1 MTIASEIT
9 RIKTNINNA
18 YTALEA
24 KGATIPEAKNS
35 ANLAD
40 TINTVTGGSEPSN
53 GEYCVKVIDYDG
65 TILKQSMLNEGD
77 TFTLPDDPVQERL
90 IFQGWVS
97 PVDIVN
103 NSITVPAQ
111 DVTIG
116 PMYDTK
122 SGDLELTIRLTPKTG
137 LTVEYSN
144 VIDWGDG
151 TAADGTNTHTYAN
164 YGDYRVILDGPS
176 NIGFWFSG
184 KTEIISVS
192 VPSIFTGIG
201 TRAFS
206 GTSLQSISMPN
217 TITSISSMSFALCYG
232 LKAIVLPS
240 SLTISSRMSST
251 YSLEDVVIP
260 KQIGYYHF
268 EDCFALKYVPMS
280 PTTKY
285 ISSMLNC
292 TAITK
297 VNVPESVTKISAQQ
311 FKGCKSLR
319 NVKLNNFI
327 TTIEGDAFQDCYSLE
342 ELDFSQYTAIPT
354 LSGSLGSN
362 FLNTFQIKVPA
373 ALEAEWKA
381 AENWADVADYIVS
394 DGQPETP
401 TKVKLTL
408 VWEDKEANNG
418 ATFKQI
424 TVYAEGDSYIITS
437 AQNKEILV
445 PTNSDFTISLT
456 TEPGYTVSPGKLT
469 IHVADADVT
478 YKISDNVTLIAN
490 P

>member
-1 MTIASEIT
+1 MTIASEIE
-9 RIKTNINNA
+9 KLNTNLTNS
-18 YTALEA
+18 YTACQN
-24 KGATIPEAKNS
+24 KGANMPTSQNFD
-35 ANLAD
+35 NLA
-40 TINTVTGGSEPSN
+40 TCIESISGGSEPSN

-122 SGDLELTIRLTPKTG
+122 SGNLELTIRLTPKTG
-137 LTVEYSN
+137 LTVKYSN

-151 TAADGTNTHTYAN
+151 TVADGTNTHTYAN
-164 YGDYRVILDGPS
+164 YGDYRVIIDGPS
-176 NIGFWFSG
+176 SKGFWFMG

-192 VPSIFTGIG
+192 VPSGHTGLG
-201 TRAFS
+201 TRALQ

-217 TITSISSMSFALCYG
+217 TITSIPGMAFTQCYG
-232 LKAIVLPS
+232 LKAIVFPS
-240 SLTISSRMSST
+240 SLTVSSSMLNT

-260 KQIGYYHF
+260 KQIGYCNF
-268 EDCFALKYVPMS
+268 ENCFALKYVPMS

-285 ISSMLNC
+285 IPPMRNC

-297 VNVPESVTKISAQQ
+297 VNVPESVTKITVQQ
-311 FKGCKSLR
+311 FKGCNSLR

-327 TTIEGDAFQDCYSLE
+327 TTIEGDVFQDCYSLE

-362 FLNTFQIKVPA
+362 FQNTFQIKVPS

-381 AENWADVADYIVS
+381 AENWANVADYIVGV
-394 DGQPETP
+394 GQ
-401 TKVKLTL
+401 K
-408 VWEDKEANNG
+408 G
-418 ATFKQI
+418 
-424 TVYAEGDSYIITS
+424 
-437 AQNKEILV
+437 
-445 PTNSDFTISLT
+445 
-456 TEPGYTVSPGKLT
+456 
-469 IHVADADVT
+469 
-478 YKISDNVTLIAN
+478 
-490 P
+490 